1 MSVETTRFKIFKGLQ
16 KPLEFMGLKGRYV
29 WVGLIAVVVT
39 IMAFIITFIAAGFLP
54 ALIVGLGILS
64 AVFVWI
70 HTRSKRGLHSKQSAK
85 GVYVVTKLIS
95 W

>member
-1 MSVETTRFKIFKGLQ
+1 METLSFRIFKGLQ

-29 WVGLIAVVVT
+29 WIGLIAVVVT
-39 IMAFIITFIAAGFLP
+39 IMSFIITFIVAGFLP
-54 ALIVGLGILS
+54 ALIVGLGILA

-70 HTRSKRGLHSKQSAK
+70 RTKSKRGLHSKLSAK

>member
-1 MSVETTRFKIFKGLQ
+1 MSVETNGVKIFKGLQ

-29 WVGLIAVVVT
+29 WVGLGAVIVT
-39 IMAFIITFIAAGFLP
+39 MLTFVITFIAAGFLP
-54 ALIVGLGILS
+54 AFIAGFGIIVTVL
-64 AVFVWI
+64 VWI
-70 HTRSKRGLHSKQSAK
+70 CIRSKRGLHSKKSDK